1 MNGFKKRLPIGIESF
16 EKIRREDFYYVDKT
30 AMIRDLLLDWGEVN
44 LFTRPRR
51 FGKSLNMSMLKSFFE
66 IGCDKTLF
74 DGLEISRQ
82 TELCEE
88 YMGKFPVI
96 SISLKGVEAGD
107 YPTARSMAIRVINKE
122 ARRLDYLLESD
133 RLSAGDKE
141 VFALLLKSDMDDATL
156 CWSLK
161 ELSELL
167 QKHYDRKAIILID
180 EYDVPLAKAN
190 ERGYYREMTALIR
203 SLFSAALKTNEN
215 LYFAVL
221 TGCLSVAKES
231 IFTGLNNMNI
241 FSITDGDLDEYFG
254 FTDREVRE
262 MLRYYGLEEN
272 YETVKEWYDGYRFGK
287 AEVYCPWDVVCY
299 CSKHRKNKKL
309 PPQNYWINTSGNE
322 VLRHFISG
330 MASQRMVTKAQ
341 MERLVEGETVQKEIY
356 QELTY
361 PELYASSDNLW
372 STLFMTGYLTQRGE
386 PDGNLFH
393 LAIPNREVRNIFTEQ
408 ILKMFQEAAGRDGE
422 ALGAFCNALEYG
434 RAGEVERRLTGYLE
448 KTISIRDTFA
458 RKPTKENFY
467 HGILLGILGFKDGW
481 TVSSNRE
488 AGDGFSDIMIQT
500 ENMERAILIE
510 VKYAEDNLDAVCQ
523 KALKQIEEKRYG
535 ERMHQDGVRCILKY
549 GIACSRKHCR
559 VLLKEETMG

>member
-1 MNGFKKRLPIGIESF
+1 MLEKKKIPVGLESF
-16 EKIRREDFYYVDKT
+16 EQIRRENFYYVDKT
-30 AMIRDLLLDWGEVN
+30 GLIRELLENWGQVN

-51 FGKSLNMSMLKSFFE
+51 FGKSLNMSMLQSFFE
-66 IGCDKTLF
+66 LGCDPQLF
-74 DGLEISRQ
+74 DGLSISKDNG
-82 TELCEE
+82 LCKE
-88 YMGKFPVI
+88 YMGKFPVVFV
-96 SISLKGVEAGD
+96 SLKDIDASD
-107 YPTARSMAIRVINKE
+107 YKTARGMLIKVVNQE
-122 ARRLDYLLESD
+122 ARRLQYLLDSEK
-133 RLSAGDKE
+133 LSIYDKKI
-141 VFALLLKSDMDDATL
+141 FAALLEQELDDETL
-156 CWSLK
+156 YFSLR
-161 ELSELL
+161 ELTELL
-167 QKHYDRKAIILID
+167 NKHFCRKVILLID

-221 TGCLSVAKES
+221 TGCLRVAKES

-393 LAIPNREVRNIFTEQ
+393 LAIPNREVRNIFT
-408 ILKMFQEAAGRDGE
+408 
-422 ALGAFCNALEYG
+422 
-434 RAGEVERRLTGYLE
+434 
-448 KTISIRDTFA
+448 
-458 RKPTKENFY
+458 
-467 HGILLGILGFKDGW
+467 
-481 TVSSNRE
+481 
-488 AGDGFSDIMIQT
+488 
-500 ENMERAILIE
+500 
-510 VKYAEDNLDAVCQ
+510 
-523 KALKQIEEKRYG
+523 
-535 ERMHQDGVRCILKY
+535 
-549 GIACSRKHCR
+549 
-559 VLLKEETMG
+559 